1 MTKQI
6 TYNDEQDAPD
16 VETKKHE
23 KKVIILSILSIPV
36 KPAFRRL

>member
-6 TYNDEQDAPD
+6 TNQNEQDKQD
-16 VETKKHE
+16 VETEKHD
-23 KKVIILSILSIPV
+23 IILSILSIPV